1 MRARSGTIG
10 AADRMRRYLTHRL
23 LSALFVLVGVSF
35 VVFLALHLAPGD
47 PAQVLLGPMATPS
60 ELANLRTQ
68 LGLDRPMIVQ
78 YGRWAARAAHGDLG
92 RSIMLRRPVL
102 PELTRRFQAT
112 LILAAGALVLAFPAG
127 ILLGVLAATRPG
139 SPIDRLAQVVAM
151 VGISMPAFWVGLLLI
166 IGFSVRLGWL
176 PGTGMYAPA
185 GDGGARDLLAH
196 LILPAV
202 TLSLVPLAIVSR
214 LTRTSMLDVIA
225 QDYVRTARA
234 KGASEPRVIG
244 WHAFRN
250 TLVALVT
257 VLGLQAGY
265 LLAGAVYVETVFAWP
280 GVGFMMVNAI
290 LTRDFPLVQGG
301 VLLIAASYVAIN
313 LATDL
318 LYAVVDPRVRHVH

>member
-1 MRARSGTIG
+1 
-10 AADRMRRYLTHRL
+10 MRRYLAQRL
-23 LSALFVLVGVSF
+23 ISALFVLVGVSF

-47 PAQVLLGPMATPS
+47 PAQILLGPMATPS
-60 ELANLRTQ
+60 ELTTLRGQ
-68 LGLDRPMIVQ
+68 LGLDKPMLVQ
-78 YGRWAARAAHGDLG
+78 YSRWASRAAQGDLG

-102 PELTRRFQAT
+102 PEMWRRFQAT
-112 LILAAGALVLAFPAG
+112 LVLAAGALVLAFPLG
-127 ILLGVLAATRPG
+127 VLLGVLSATRPG
-139 SPIDRLAQVVAM
+139 SRIDRLSQVIAM

-166 IGFSVRLGWL
+166 IGFSLRLGWL
-176 PGTGMYAPA
+176 PGTGMYSST
-185 GDGGARDLLAH
+185 GDGGARDLLTH
-196 LILPAV
+196 LILPAI

-214 LTRTSMLDVIA
+214 LTRSSMLDVIA

-257 VLGLQAGY
+257 VLGLEVGY
-265 LLAGAVYVETVFAWP
+265 LLAGAVYVETVFSWP
-280 GVGFMMVNAI
+280 GIGFMMVNAI

-301 VLLIAASYVAIN
+301 VLLIAATYVAVN

-318 LYAVVDPRVRHVH
+318 LYACVDPRVRHV